1 MWRGRRSPRK
11 SRPPPDSGGFSFF
24 GSFLMPG
31 ENGQCTEQTY
41 KSSLCAAACAASGS
55 RCASIPTTWS
65 GTSTE
70 CLCRSRSRTGTG
82 RRIFRPQKESFSYR
96 HAADRV
102 GHCYAQLRRRPTTER
117 HNRAAPKPGAE
128 KRENNVITQLHRR
141 HAAKSNPDAAHHGRD
156 RAARTVGAG
165 SSALR

>member
-11 SRPPPDSGGFSFF
+11 SRPPPDFGGFSFF

-55 RCASIPTTWS
+55 RCAWIPTTWS

-70 CLCRSRSRTGTG
+70 CLCSSGSRTGTG

-102 GHCYAQLRRRPTTER
+102 GHCYVQLRPRPTTEP
-117 HNRAAPKPGAE
+117 PKPPRSQAGAE

-141 HAAKSNPDAAHHGRD
+141 HAAEPPASSTDDGRN
-156 RAARTVGAG
+156 REARTVRSGDAP
-165 SSALR
+165 